1 MAQWRLV
8 ISVEP
13 LGIALFEYGDK
24 LVVGQLQVAVR
35 GIEKYLVI
43 DPLGFMVGEAIAA
56 VGYGIRHEHVK
67 QACSGD
73 YQVFA
78 VIAFHD
84 TTSIVLTLVVDFG
97 CSHFEFLVVPRL
109 RMVGRS
115 GGK

>member
-35 GIEKYLVI
+35 GIEEYLVI
-43 DPLGFMVGEAIAA
+43 DPFSFMVGETIAA
-56 VGYGIRHEHVK
+56 VGGGIRHESVK
-67 QACSGD
+67 QARSGD

-84 TTSIVLTLVVDFG
+84 TTRVVLALVVDFS
-97 CSHFEFLVVPRL
+97 CSHFEFLVMPLL
-109 RMVGRS
+109 RMFGSSS
-115 GGK
+115 G

>member
-24 LVVGQLQVAVR
+24 LIVGQLQVAVR

-43 DPLGFMVGEAIAA
+43 DPFGFTVGEAIAA
-56 VGYGIRHEHVK
+56 VGYWIRHYSVK
-67 QACSGD
+67 QARSGY
-73 YQVFA
+73 YQVLA

-84 TTSIVLTLVVDFG
+84 TASVVLALVVDFS
-97 CSHFEFLVVPRL
+97 CSHFEFLVVPLL
-109 RMVGRS
+109 RMFGRS
-115 GGK
+115 GG